1 VSDICD
7 LKESIEQL
15 RDLLSKG
22 HHTWLLGAGASHA
35 SHIPLIAKMTE
46 LVVSKVSDD
55 PMGKKVISAI
65 TSALGGQANI
75 EVVLSQIGDY
85 LALARRANSRT
96 VAITPDVLVSLDEL
110 MAVYRMAVSEI
121 ADLVTFG
128 YDSSNNTRGTP
139 DEPMISTGH
148 HQAFFHSLL
157 KQIHQDSK
165 KSGINFVTT
174 NYDTL
179 IEDSLNMIGQRTVDG
194 FVGGAVG
201 YWSPAD
207 ELNAK
212 PTFNHHKVVK
222 LHGSADWFEMPNG
235 KVVRR
240 RGNIKDLKSLERVV
254 IYPQSTKYTV
264 TQRDPFIQMFRRFRE
279 LLQEEHHVAPVLF
292 TCGYSW
298 SDEHI
303 NEEIK
308 SSFTHFE
315 SQLHVV
321 SFSQTLPDYLRDILS
336 DGDITKSVK
345 NRLIV
350 ATENGCHCGS
360 ANLTHPSSTGVKLDW
375 WKFIEL
381 GRFIAGGNPHV

>member
-1 VSDICD
+1 
-7 LKESIEQL
+7 
-15 RDLLSKG
+15 
-22 HHTWLLGAGASHA
+22 
-35 SHIPLIAKMTE
+35 MTE

-55 PMGKKVISAI
+55 VTGKKVISAA
-65 TSALGGQANI
+65 SSVLGGQPNI
-75 EVVLSQIGDY
+75 EVILSQVGDY
-85 LALARRANSRT
+85 LALARRASNKT
-96 VAITPDVLVSLDEL
+96 VAITPDVIVTLDEL
-110 MAVYRMAVSEI
+110 MAAYRMVVKEI

-128 YDSSNNTRGTP
+128 YNASTNARGTP
-139 DEPMISTGH
+139 ADPLISTEH
-148 HQAFFHSLL
+148 HQQFFSSLL

-165 KSGINFVTT
+165 KSGVNFVTT

-207 ELNAK
+207 ELNVN
-212 PTFNHHKVVK
+212 PSFDHHKVVK

-279 LLQEEHHVAPVLF
+279 LLQEEHHAAPVLF

-298 SDEHI
+298 GDEHI

-308 SSFTHFE
+308 ASFTHFN
-315 SQLHVV
+315 SRLHVV
-321 SFSQTLPDYLRDILS
+321 SFCQKLPDYLRDMFL
-336 DGDITKSVK
+336 DEDIDKSAK
-345 NRLIV
+345 NRLVV
-350 ATENGCHCGS
+350 ATEMGCHCGS
-360 ANLTHPSSTGVKLDW
+360 ATLTHPSPTGLNLDW